1 MTGERGIERSGGAE
15 RRRLRFSMRAML
27 LAVAVFAL
35 LMGLWMQISRAYEH
49 RALVSEAQARIM
61 SLAASP
67 PSDVPAGQWQ
77 RAVAWTS
84 NLIAQA
90 YFARDENDPGSLR
103 RLCRLLDEK
112 ANAPADLATLQ
123 WIWEEVEKAP
133 RYGAMYAIRFRDVRL
148 LTKEPITD
156 DDLPGLWSLGKC
168 CYLDL
173 DNTQVTDK
181 GLRHLEGLSALESL
195 SLYNTGVTDE
205 GLRKLQATLPNCRIS
220 R

>member
-1 MTGERGIERSGGAE
+1 MTGERGIERSCEAE
-15 RRRLRFSMRAML
+15 RRRYRFSMRAML

-35 LMGLWMQISRAYEH
+35 LMGLWMQIARAYEH
-49 RALVSEAQARIM
+49 RALVSEVQARIM
-61 SLAASP
+61 SLAANP
-67 PSDVPAGQWQ
+67 PSDVPAGQWH

-103 RLCRLLDEK
+103 RLCRALDQK
-112 ANAPADLATLQ
+112 TSAPADLATLQ

-148 LTKEPITD
+148 MTKEPITD
-156 DDLPGLWSLGKC
+156 DDIPRLWSLQKC

-173 DNTQVTDK
+173 DDTRVTDA

-205 GLRKLQATLPNCRIS
+205 GLRKLQAKLPNCRIS